1 MSCDITLER
10 MTGIEPALSAWEA
23 NEPTSQGVFQAQARP
38 FEGPFWWLIR
48 RVGVRGGPEQLIK
61 MATGQRGR
69 RLRQE
74 AAAAAASCPIML
86 LSARP

>member
-1 MSCDITLER
+1 VAY
-10 MTGIEPALSAWEA
+10 P
-23 NEPTSQGVFQAQARP
+23 
-38 FEGPFWWLIR
+38 EGRGPL
-48 RVGVRGGPEQLIK
+48 GGPEQLIK

-69 RLRQE
+69 RLPQE